1 MSKRDKTSIATEKK
15 KEFARLLVESKLS
28 KADAYRKA
36 YNRKDMSNDA
46 ASKAASRLSK
56 DGEVLRMIDELNAQ
70 LDRSAIATKQECLE
84 FLTAVLRTPIGEV
97 GEDSPLCQEVAYT
110 DSGMRKKM
118 PGKIEAVRELS
129 KLAGYNEPEP
139 VAVPGLSKIAAVLAG
154 TKQEHLVHPDNGKAA
169 PIEFDGIEAPQENEE
184 RHPGFLD
191 NVGNEPLV

>member
-36 YNRKDMSNDA
+36 YKRKDMSNDA

-139 VAVPGLSKIAAVLAG
+139 VDVPGLSKIAAVLPG

>member
-36 YNRKDMSNDA
+36 YKRKDMSNDA

-70 LDRSAIATKQECLE
+70 LDRSAVATKQECLE

-129 KLAGYNEPEP
+129 KLAGYNEP
-139 VAVPGLSKIAAVLAG
+139 VDVPGLSKIAAVLAG

-169 PIEFDGIEAPQENEE
+169 PIEFDSEEEASEDKE
-184 RHPGFLD
+184 RRPGLLD
-191 NVGNEPLV
+191 GVGNEPLV

>member
-1 MSKRDKTSIATEKK
+1 M
-15 KEFARLLVESKLS
+15 VESKLS

-56 DGEVLRMIDELNAQ
+56 DGEVLRMIDELNTQ
-70 LDRSAIATKQECLE
+70 LDRSAVATKQECLE

-139 VAVPGLSKIAAVLAG
+139 VDVPGLSKIAAVLAG

>member
-1 MSKRDKTSIATEKK
+1 MRRKDNKTKVTEKK
-15 KEFARLLVESKLS
+15 KEFARLLVAEKLS

-139 VAVPGLSKIAAVLAG
+139 VDVPGLSKIAAVLAG
-154 TKQEHLVHPDNGKAA
+154 TFQAPLVHPDNGKAA

-184 RHPGFLD
+184 RRPGFLD

>member
-70 LDRSAIATKQECLE
+70 LDRSAVATKQECLE

-139 VAVPGLSKIAAVLAG
+139 VDVPGLSKIAAVLAG
-154 TKQEHLVHPDNGKAA
+154 TKQAPLVHPDNGKAA

-184 RHPGFLD
+184 RRPGFLD

>member
-70 LDRSAIATKQECLE
+70 LDRSAVATKQECLE

-110 DSGMRKKM
+110 DSGDRKS
-118 PGKIEAVRELS
+118 V
-129 KLAGYNEPEP
+129 
-139 VAVPGLSKIAAVLAG
+139 V
-154 TKQEHLVHPDNGKAA
+154 
-169 PIEFDGIEAPQENEE
+169 
-184 RHPGFLD
+184 
-191 NVGNEPLV
+191 

>member
-139 VAVPGLSKIAAVLAG
+139 VDVPGLSKIVAVLAG
-154 TKQEHLVHPDNGKAA
+154 TFQAPLVHPDNGKAA

-184 RHPGFLD
+184 RRPGFLD

>member
-70 LDRSAIATKQECLE
+70 LDRSAVATKQECLE

-110 DSGMRKKM
+110 DSGIRKKM

-139 VAVPGLSKIAAVLAG
+139 VDVPGLSKIAAVLAG

-184 RHPGFLD
+184 RRPGFLD

>member
-1 MSKRDKTSIATEKK
+1 M
-15 KEFARLLVESKLS
+15 VESKLS

-139 VAVPGLSKIAAVLAG
+139 VDVPGLSKIAAVLAG
-154 TKQEHLVHPDNGKAA
+154 AA
-169 PIEFDGIEAPQENEE
+169 PDPLVRHGSGKPAVIEFDGIEAAQEDKE
-184 RHPGFLD
+184 RRPGLLD
-191 NVGNEPLV
+191 GVEGEPLV

>member
-1 MSKRDKTSIATEKK
+1 MRRKDNKTKVTEKK
-15 KEFARLLVESKLS
+15 KEFARLLVAEKLS
-28 KADAYRKA
+28 KADVYRKA

-70 LDRSAIATKQECLE
+70 LDRSAVATKQECLE

-110 DSGMRKKM
+110 DSGMRKRM

-139 VAVPGLSKIAAVLAG
+139 VDVPGLSKIAAVLAG

-184 RHPGFLD
+184 RRPGFLD

>member
-1 MSKRDKTSIATEKK
+1 MPKRDKTSIATEKK

-28 KADAYRKA
+28 KADAYRK
-36 YNRKDMSNDA
+36 
-46 ASKAASRLSK
+46 
-56 DGEVLRMIDELNAQ
+56 VLRMIDELNAQ

-139 VAVPGLSKIAAVLAG
+139 VDVPGLSQIAAVLAG
-154 TKQEHLVHPDNGKAA
+154 TQQEHLVHPDNGKAA
-169 PIEFDGIEAPQENEE
+169 PIEFDGIDAAPEE
-184 RHPGFLD
+184 KEHRPGLMD
-191 NVGNEPLV
+191 GVKDEPLV

>member
-1 MSKRDKTSIATEKK
+1 MGRKESTSKVTEKK
-15 KEFARLLVESKLS
+15 KEFARLLVEVKMS

-36 YNRKDMSNDA
+36 YKRKDMSNDA

-56 DGEVLRMIDELNAQ
+56 DGEVLRMIDELNAL

-139 VAVPGLSKIAAVLAG
+139 VDVPGLSKIAAVLAG

-184 RHPGFLD
+184 RRPGFMD
-191 NVGNEPLV
+191 GVKDKPLV

>member
-15 KEFARLLVESKLS
+15 KEFARLWVESKLS

-129 KLAGYNEPEP
+129 KLAGYNAPEP
-139 VAVPGLSKIAAVLAG
+139 VDVPGLSQIAAVLAG
-154 TKQEHLVHPDNGKAA
+154 TQQEHLVHPDNGKAA
-169 PIEFDGIEAPQENEE
+169 PIEFDGIDAAPEE
-184 RHPGFLD
+184 KEHRPGLMD
-191 NVGNEPLV
+191 GVKDEPLV

>member
-1 MSKRDKTSIATEKK
+1 M
-15 KEFARLLVESKLS
+15 VESKLS

-56 DGEVLRMIDELNAQ
+56 DGEVLRMINELNAQ
-70 LDRSAIATKQECLE
+70 LDRSAVATKQECLE

-97 GEDSPLCQEVAYT
+97 DEDSPLCQEVAYT

-139 VAVPGLSKIAAVLAG
+139 VDVPGLSKIAAVLAG

-169 PIEFDGIEAPQENEE
+169 PIEFDSEEEASEDKE
-184 RHPGFLD
+184 RRPGLLD
-191 NVGNEPLV
+191 GVGNEPLV

>member
-1 MSKRDKTSIATEKK
+1 MRRKDNKTKVTEKK
-15 KEFARLLVESKLS
+15 KEFARLLVAEKLS

-70 LDRSAIATKQECLE
+70 LDRSAVATKQECLE

-139 VAVPGLSKIAAVLAG
+139 VDVPGLSKIAAVLAG

-184 RHPGFLD
+184 RRPGFLD

>member
-1 MSKRDKTSIATEKK
+1 MSKRDKTSITTEKK

-56 DGEVLRMIDELNAQ
+56 DGEVLRMIDELNAH
-70 LDRSAIATKQECLE
+70 LDRSAVATKQECLE
-84 FLTAVLRTPIGEV
+84 FLTAVLRTPIGKV
-97 GEDSPLCQEVAYT
+97 GEDSPLCQEVTYT

-139 VAVPGLSKIAAVLAG
+139 VDVPGLSKIAAVLAG

-169 PIEFDGIEAPQENEE
+169 PIEFDGIEVPQENEE